1 VGAGAIRRQSVARTP
16 MGPASVVPPTP
27 EAAVVPPAPEAA
39 AIALQEP
46 QAVAVTHPTAVVV
59 STVHHHSS
67 GCESHGGHQLEKPVA
82 CFVGSRP
89 TTLRLESAARLPP
102 VSPPP
107 WRRSHLN
114 TGRPTRPRAHHH
126 PRELPGRSARH
137 PCLARQRLQIPIDR
151 CCSTSH
157 HPPRFPSLKVFER
170 RPAHPAARSP
180 RVVGRHP
187 KTFIF
192 TDSPNTVAI
201 APAGS
206 RASPTRSPRR

>member
-1 VGAGAIRRQSVARTP
+1 

-89 TTLRLESAARLPP
+89 TTLRLESAPRLPP
-102 VSPPP
+102 VSRLHGADLTSTQAAPPALVLITTLANCQVAARGTLSRQATP
-107 WRRSHLN
+107 SNPH
-114 TGRPTRPRAHHH
+114 RPLLLDLASSPAVSFSEGFRTPASSSCGS
-126 PRELPGRSARH
+126 LSA
-137 PCLARQRLQIPIDR
+137 C
-151 CCSTSH
+151 
-157 HPPRFPSLKVFER
+157 R
-170 RPAHPAARSP
+170 RPASENLYIYRLS
-180 RVVGRHP
+180 
-187 KTFIF
+187 
-192 TDSPNTVAI
+192 
-201 APAGS
+201 
-206 RASPTRSPRR
+206 